1 MDVSLMISR
10 SGLLRLLCLGVFLCV
25 PCGLNAQE
33 VRELR
38 GHNGAVMMAVF
49 ARDAER
55 IVTASTDLQAM
66 LWDVGTG
73 TPLQTFGQHTGP
85 LYTLAVSGDGQ
96 SLVTGSQDNTVR
108 LWDLPLRLPLR
119 RLQEAGPSL
128 EALSITADGMSVVGA
143 GSDGMVRLLPFGGA
157 VGSSVVS
164 RPAHAVKATATAVRA
179 DGAMFATADVGG
191 RILLWTPDIETPV
204 GRLMGHGGPVA
215 RLIFPAGNQQ
225 LMSVGDDG
233 LLRFWQLPVV
243 PERILWT
250 ATSAVKSLEV
260 LPGQNTAMV
269 ITVGQPVRVVNLQ
282 SGDVLAELTSAGADI
297 LRVASS
303 GAAWSAMAAEN
314 GEVRIVNRAD
324 GAILGRFGGH
334 TGPVSDLL
342 VAADNQR
349 LVTADSGGNVR
360 MWRVPMPSRPL
371 QGHAAAIRGIVASQ
385 GGQWTLTYS
394 DDKTLRVWNSA
405 SGAAQSFSGHEQVVT
420 CASIRGDETQVASG
434 DAQGDVCVWNPV
446 TAALEGRVRAHAT
459 AIRALVYSPDG
470 TSLVTADAEGL
481 LRGWKLPLPAVAA
494 GAGTEPPQPLWELRL
509 PDNDVPAQ
517 LEGGAAEFGLLV
529 VPQSGTRLLRIQ
541 WDGTLANLIDS
552 PGGAIRTVDLASAG
566 NVFLATTETGVIHRW
581 AMDLKLQGS
590 MPAHPGLVSARWD
603 RTGTWLAVCDQQ
615 PRIRILHAETGRVA
629 EDILLN
635 VVPLQADWTTAEQ
648 GTLAAFSGG
657 ADGLLV
663 QRNLLQML
671 PPLPQGSISL
681 AMLADQQS
689 LLAGASDGQIYQ
701 WKPGAASVEQ
711 AWTVGAAVQALSVSG
726 NGQVLGAAGDDGVL
740 HFRKADGTQLSVTP
754 AAFRA
759 RSLSLSADGT
769 RAATA
774 GVDGVTRLW
783 DTATGQLL
791 QSFEQHQAGTTVH
804 SVRFLSDNTSLVSV
818 GEDQTVRVMS
828 ASLSRVMPLA
838 EGPIRDVVAV
848 SGGTSLLVARNDG
861 TVSLSAVAPGSAARA
876 CLTES
881 QKITAVAARPDGQR
895 LAGGSESGQVLIWN
909 ANVIDR
915 VLQTLQVEGQV
926 SALLWSS
933 DNSRLAIATT
943 SQAIWVYGASLPGV
957 QPPAELVLWQKLQC
971 DAPVRCLQFS
981 ADGRRLLTALEDGR
995 LEEWVCTAPGPRRQ
1009 YQHGGPVY
1017 GVAVTRDGSVTVSA
1031 SADQSVRVW
1040 DNLTGQQK
1048 FQLTGH
1054 RGPVHAVDL
1063 SPDETFAVSSGS
1075 DGTLRLWDIVGGRQL
1090 KQLITFDQTM
1100 YAVAVHPAG
1109 TRVAAA
1115 GADRRV
1121 HVLELPSGAELQ
1133 TLTGHSDYIHS
1144 VTWSPDGKRLLS
1156 YGYAGQMKVWDGESG
1171 QLIQEQK
1178 VGQIGNSARY
1188 SPDGRSIVVGNGD
1201 GTASVIPAL

>member
-1 MDVSLMISR
+1 MDVSLILPRSR
-10 SGLLRLLCLGVFLCV
+10 VCRLLVLALWMCMSG
-25 PCGLNAQE
+25 GLYAQE

-49 ARDAER
+49 AQDAER
-55 IVTASTDLQAM
+55 VVTASTDLQAM
-66 LWDVGTG
+66 LWDVRTG
-73 TPLQTFGQHTGP
+73 TALQTFGQHTGP

-128 EALSITADGMSVVGA
+128 EGLALSADGLSVVGA
-143 GSDGMVRLLPFGGA
+143 GADGIVRLWPFGGA
-157 VGSSVVS
+157 VGGSVVS
-164 RPAHAVKATATAVRA
+164 RPAHSVKATATAVRA
-179 DGAMFATADVGG
+179 DGAMFATADVSGK
-191 RILLWTPDIETPV
+191 ILLWTPDIETPV
-204 GRLMGHGGPVA
+204 GRLMGHGGTVS

-225 LMSVGDDG
+225 LLSIGDDG
-233 LLRFWQLPVV
+233 LVRVWQLPVV
-243 PERILWT
+243 PERTVWT
-250 ATSAVKSLEV
+250 ATAAVTSLEV
-260 LPGQNTAMV
+260 LPGQNTALV
-269 ITVGQPVRVVNLQ
+269 VTVGQPVRVVNLQ
-282 SGDVLAELTSAGADI
+282 SGDVLAELTSAGTDI

-314 GEVRIVNRAD
+314 GEVRIVNTAD

-334 TGPVSDLL
+334 AGAVSNLL

-349 LVTADSGGNVR
+349 LVTADSEGNVR
-360 MWRVPMPSRPL
+360 LWRVPMPSRPL
-371 QGHAAAIRGIVASQ
+371 QGHVAAIRGLVASP

-394 DDKTLRVWNSA
+394 DDKTLRAWNSA
-405 SGAAQSFSGHEQVVT
+405 TGAAQSFAGHEQMVT
-420 CASIRGDETQVASG
+420 CAAIRGDDAQVVSG
-434 DAQGDVCVWNPV
+434 DVQGDVCLWNPA
-446 TAALEGRVRAHAT
+446 TASLEGRVRAHAT

-470 TSLVTADAEGL
+470 ASLVTADAEGL
-481 LRGWKLPLPAVAA
+481 LRGWKLPLPVSAPGTAV
-494 GAGTEPPQPLWELRL
+494 EPPQPLWELRL
-509 PDNDVPAQ
+509 PDNEVATQ

-529 VPQSGTRLLRIQ
+529 VPQSGTRILRIQ
-541 WDGTLANLIDS
+541 WDGKLADVVNS
-552 PGGAIRTVDLASAG
+552 PGGAIRTVDVASAG
-566 NVFLATTETGVIHRW
+566 NFFLATTDTGVIHRW
-581 AMDLKLQGS
+581 ARDLKLLGS
-590 MPAHPGLVSARWD
+590 MPAQPGLVSARWD
-603 RTGTWLAVCDQQ
+603 RTGTWLAICDQQ
-615 PRIRILHAETGRVA
+615 PRIRIVHAETGRVA
-629 EDILLN
+629 EDIPLN
-635 VVPLQADWTTAEQ
+635 VVPVQADWTTAEQ
-648 GTLAAFSGG
+648 GTLAAVSGG
-657 ADGLLV
+657 PDALLV

-671 PPLPQGSISL
+671 PPLPRGSISL
-681 AMLADQQS
+681 ALLADQQS
-689 LLAGASDGQIYQ
+689 LLAGASDGQIYR
-701 WKPGAASVEQ
+701 WKQGADSVER
-711 AWTVGAAVQALSVSG
+711 AWSLGSAVQSLSVSG
-726 NGQVLGAAGDDGVL
+726 NGQVLAAAGDDGVVQ
-740 HFRKADGTQLSVTP
+740 FRKADGTSLSATSTP
-754 AAFRA
+754 FRA
-759 RSLSLSADGT
+759 RSLSLSPDGT

-791 QSFEQHQAGTTVH
+791 QSFEQHQSGTAVH
-804 SVRFLSDNTSLVSV
+804 TVRFLSDNASLVST
-818 GEDQTVRVMS
+818 GADQTVRVMT
-828 ASLSRVMPLA
+828 ASLSRLMPLS
-838 EGPIRDVVAV
+838 EGPVRDVVPVA
-848 SGGTSLLVARNDG
+848 GGASLFVARNDG
-861 TVSLSAVAPGSAARA
+861 TVSLSAVAPGSEARA

-909 ANVIDR
+909 ANAIDR
-915 VLQTLQVEGQV
+915 ILQTLQVEGEV
-926 SALLWSS
+926 SSLQWSS

-943 SQAIWVYGASLPGV
+943 SRAVWVFGASLPGV
-957 QPPAELVLWQKLQC
+957 QPPVEFVLWQKLQC

-995 LEEWVCTAPGPRRQ
+995 LEEWVCTSPGQRRQ

-1017 GVAVTRDGSVTVSA
+1017 GVAVTRDGSVTLSA

-1040 DNLTGQQK
+1040 DNQTGQQK
-1048 FQLTGH
+1048 FQLSGH

-1090 KQLITFDQTM
+1090 KQLIAFEQTM
-1100 YAVAVHPAG
+1100 YAVAVHPSG
-1109 TRVAAA
+1109 TRVATA

-1121 HVLELPSGAELQ
+1121 HVLELPSGVELQ

-1144 VTWSPDGKRLLS
+1144 VSWSPDGKRLLS
-1156 YGYAGQMKVWDGESG
+1156 YGYAGQMKVWDGDSG
-1171 QLIQEQK
+1171 QLIQEKK